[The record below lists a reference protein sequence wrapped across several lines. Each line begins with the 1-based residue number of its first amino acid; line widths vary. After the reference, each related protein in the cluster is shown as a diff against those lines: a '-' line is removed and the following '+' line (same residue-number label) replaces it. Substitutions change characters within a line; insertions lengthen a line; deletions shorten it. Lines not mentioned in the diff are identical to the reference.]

1 MKRIFI
7 VSFVFPLVLFAG
19 LDVQKVKDTL
29 LNINASQPIK
39 FYNANEKI
47 NLSNMRL
54 TSLKEANIV
63 LFSSKKYTSKMT
75 IVDSYKKLKF
85 NKNSIGAIYLKKG
98 RTQIVFIKE
107 RLERNGLK
115 LNAKFKKHLLH
126 EWQLNPKLLIS
137 SLREMLKRN
146 IRVHN

>member
-1 MKRIFI
+1 M
-7 VSFVFPLVLFAG
+7 LFAG

-29 LNINASQPIK
+29 LNINANHPIK

-47 NLSNMRL
+47 HLTNLRL
-54 TSLKEANIV
+54 TSLEEANIV
-63 LFSSKKYTSKMT
+63 LFSAKQYTSKMT

-107 RLERNGLK
+107 RLERNGLR
-115 LNAKFKKHLLH
+115 LNAKFKKHLLN
-126 EWQLNPKLLIS
+126 EWQLNPQLLINN
-137 SLREMLKRN
+137 LR
-146 IRVHN
+146 

>member
-1 MKRIFI
+1 MKKLLT
-7 VSFVFPLVLFAG
+7 VLLVLPLMLFAG
-19 LDVQKVKDTL
+19 IDVQKVRNTL
-29 LNINASQPIK
+29 LNINANKPIK

-54 TSLKEANIV
+54 TSLKNANIV

-75 IVDSYKKLKF
+75 IVDSYKKLKL

-126 EWQLNPKLLIS
+126 EWQLSPKLLMNCV
-137 SLREMLKRN
+137 R
-146 IRVHN
+146 

>member
-1 MKRIFI
+1 MKKLLT
-7 VSFVFPLVLFAG
+7 VLLVLPLILFAG
-19 LDVQKVKDTL
+19 IDVQKVRDTL
-29 LNINASQPIK
+29 LNINANKPIK
-39 FYNANEKI
+39 FYNANENI

-75 IVDSYKKLKF
+75 IVDSYKKLKL

-115 LNAKFKKHLLH
+115 LNVELKKHLLH
-126 EWQLNPKLLIS
+126 EWQLNPQLLLS
-137 SLREMLKRN
+137 SLR
-146 IRVHN
+146 

>member
-1 MKRIFI
+1 MKKLLT
-7 VSFVFPLVLFAG
+7 VLLVLPLILFAG
-19 LDVQKVKDTL
+19 IDVQKVRDTL
-29 LNINASQPIK
+29 LNINANKPIK

-75 IVDSYKKLKF
+75 IVDSYKKLKL

-115 LNAKFKKHLLH
+115 LNVELKKHLLH
-126 EWQLNPKLLIS
+126 EWQLNPQLLLS
-137 SLREMLKRN
+137 SLR
-146 IRVHN
+146 